1 MNTSSIKL
9 IGNLTRDPEVQ
20 TLPSGAMLAKF
31 SVACERRWMQDKEWQ
46 SETSF
51 FNVVAWRDKAEM
63 AEKLLEQGMRV
74 TVDGTLKQR
83 SYEDK
88 DGNNRSAV
96 EVTADEI
103 AIGLWS
109 LESVVRRAP
118 QAAQQSTPREPAPS
132 EAPF

>member
-1 MNTSSIKL
+1 
-9 IGNLTRDPEVQ
+9 
-20 TLPSGAMLAKF
+20 MLAKF

-63 AEKLLEQGMRV
+63 VEKLLEKGMRV
-74 TVDGTLKQR
+74 SVDGRLDQR

-118 QAAQQSTPREPAPS
+118 KAAQQSARREPAPS